1 MTSQAVLDAQPKSM
15 PEALAKIE
23 PAAREARAEAP
34 TKKARV
40 EALAK
45 KARAEAPPQD
55 TRVTQPS
62 DYQQNQFDRFSIKG
76 Y

>member
-1 MTSQAVLDAQPKSM
+1 M

-55 TRVTQPS
+55 TRVTQAN

>member
-45 KARAEAPPQD
+45 KTRAEAPPQD
-55 TRVTQPS
+55 TREVICS
-62 DYQQNQFDRFSIKG
+62 RFAALKG
-76 Y
+76 SQ